1 MLKKSLFLF
10 CLFVSVS
17 FAQINVEKEKEAI
30 KQADIEFSNLSVKEG
45 FHKAFLTYVA
55 DDGVLLRPNSYPV
68 EGRKAIEELHAKSSD
83 STFTLTWKPL
93 FADVS
98 SSGDMGYTYGTWEV
112 KAKTGDDK
120 PGYGTYT
127 TFWKKDKNGKWKFVL
142 DTGNAGLSKEEN

>member
-1 MLKKSLFLF
+1 MKKKGLLLF

-17 FAQINVEKEKEAI
+17 FAQINVEKEKEGI
-30 KQADIEFSNLSVKEG
+30 KKADIEFSNLSVKEG
-45 FHKAFLTYVA
+45 FHKAFLTYLA

-68 EGRKAIEELHAKSSD
+68 VGKKAIEELHAKSSD

-120 PGYGTYT
+120 PSYGTYT

-142 DTGNAGLSKEEN
+142 DTGNAGLEK